1 MRPRSAGRLK
11 SSESSECSI
20 HDEGLPELLP
30 KIRKSTPDSS
40 KALGNG
46 ARSRHSRT
54 FAIACAGQ
62 GLSVFITHNL
72 CSEERSMR
80 SVSQAGVV
88 LLLLICLLINAPAQ
102 TRNGGTRSNGARP
115 RPAAT
120 APAETMNGK
129 AAPVSEM
136 RAAIERY
143 SVDRGS
149 LARSYPVGMS
159 TARRDRFKKFYS
171 DWLASL
177 KTLNFDSMSQ
187 DGKVDYIL
195 FKNHLEYELRQ
206 LDIQAKQLGEIRQLI
221 PFAKTI
227 IDLEEARRRM
237 EQIDSAKIAATLNEL
252 RKQIDERRRAVEAGL
267 PRTGRGGGDT
277 NTTVEP
283 VQVKKFVANRAV
295 QAITSL
301 RGNLRNWYTFYNG
314 YDPMFTWWN
323 EEPYRSVDQSLTNY
337 SNFIAERVVGIR
349 TEGLQTAQTAA
360 TRGPGGGGPQRG
372 APSAA
377 RPGDASDIVGDP
389 IGGEAL
395 ISELRSEMIP
405 YTPEEIIAI
414 GEKEMAWCENE
425 MKKASRELGFGDDWH
440 KALEHVKNR
449 YVEPGK
455 QPEMIRELAFE
466 AIKFV
471 EDNNLVTVPELARE
485 SWRME
490 MMTPERQ
497 LVSPFFLGGETIL
510 VSFPTNT
517 MAHEQKMM
525 SMRGNNRHF
534 SRATVHHELIPG
546 HHLQGF
552 MAARHKP
559 YRGVFSTPFWSEG
572 NALYWELLL
581 WDLNFAKTPED
592 RIGMLFWRM
601 HRCARIIF
609 SLSFHLEKMTP
620 QECIELLV
628 NKVGH
633 ERDNATAEVRRSF
646 DGSYG
651 PLYQI
656 AYLIGGL
663 QQYAMHKELVGS
675 GKMTNRQYN
684 DALLKENRIPI
695 EMLRA
700 AITNQKLTRDF
711 VTSWRFYDYR

>member
-1 MRPRSAGRLK
+1 MRSA
-11 SSESSECSI
+11 SHAVI
-20 HDEGLPELLP
+20 
-30 KIRKSTPDSS
+30 
-40 KALGNG
+40 
-46 ARSRHSRT
+46 
-54 FAIACAGQ
+54 
-62 GLSVFITHNL
+62 
-72 CSEERSMR
+72 
-80 SVSQAGVV
+80 V
-88 LLLLICLLINAPAQ
+88 LLLLISLLINGVAQ
-102 TRNGGTRSNGARP
+102 TRNAAAKPNGVRTKT
-115 RPAAT
+115 AA
-120 APAETMNGK
+120 PVETVDGK

-143 SVDRGS
+143 TVDRGS
-149 LARSYPVGMS
+149 LTRSYPVNMS
-159 TARRDRFKKFYS
+159 PARRDRFKKFYTE
-171 DWLASL
+171 WLTSL
-177 KTLNFDSMSQ
+177 EKVDFDSMSQ

-206 LDIQAKQLGEIRQLI
+206 LDIQAKQLAEIQPLI
-221 PFAKTI
+221 PFAPTI

-237 EQIDSAKIAATLNEL
+237 EKIDSAKIAATLNDL
-252 RKQIDERRRAVEAGL
+252 RKQIDDRRRAIEAGL
-267 PRTGRGGGDT
+267 RSSSRAET
-277 NTTVEP
+277 NSTIEP
-283 VQVKKFVANRAV
+283 IKKTVANRAV
-295 QAITSL
+295 AAINTL

-323 EEPYRSVDQSLTNY
+323 EEPYKAVDQSLTNY
-337 SNFIAERVVGIR
+337 ANFITERILGIR
-349 TEGLQTAQTAA
+349 TDATQAA
-360 TRGPGGGGPQRG
+360 PNRGPGGGQGAFQRG
-372 APSAA
+372 GGGGGTAGAA
-377 RPGDASDIVGDP
+377 RPGDSSDIIGDP
-389 IGGEAL
+389 IGREAL

-414 GEKEMAWCENE
+414 GEKEMGWCENE
-425 MKKASRELGFGDDWH
+425 MKKASRDLGYGDDWH
-440 KALEHVKNR
+440 KALEHVKNL

-455 QPEMIRELAFE
+455 QPEMIRDLALE

-471 EDNNLVTVPELARE
+471 EDNDLVTVPELARE

-525 SMRGNNRHF
+525 SMRGNNIYF

-552 MAARHKP
+552 MSARYKT
-559 YRGVFSTPFWSEG
+559 YRSIFSTPFWSEG
-572 NALYWELLL
+572 NSLYWELLL
-581 WDLNFAKTPED
+581 WDLNFAKTPEQ

-663 QQYAMHKELVGS
+663 QQYAMHKELVDS

-700 AITNQKLTRDF
+700 EITNQKLTRDF
-711 VTSWRFYDYR
+711 VTNWRFYDHR

>member
-1 MRPRSAGRLK
+1 MRSALRSLVVV
-11 SSESSECSI
+11 S
-20 HDEGLPELLP
+20 LLCC
-30 KIRKSTPDSS
+30 
-40 KALGNG
+40 
-46 ARSRHSRT
+46 
-54 FAIACAGQ
+54 F
-62 GLSVFITHNL
+62 
-72 CSEERSMR
+72 
-80 SVSQAGVV
+80 
-88 LLLLICLLINAPAQ
+88 LIQIPAQ
-102 TRNGGTRSNGARP
+102 TANRANGSARTK
-115 RPAAT
+115 AT
-120 APAETMNGK
+120 TTADPNGK
-129 AAPVSEM
+129 TPVSEM
-136 RAAIERY
+136 RNAIERY
-143 SVDRGS
+143 TVDRGS
-149 LARSYPVGMS
+149 LARSYPVQAS
-159 TARRDRFKKFYS
+159 RSRRERFKKFYEE
-171 DWLASL
+171 WLTSL
-177 KTLNFDSMSQ
+177 QSLDFDSMSQ
-187 DGKVDYIL
+187 DGKIDYIL

-206 LDIQAKQLGEIRQLI
+206 LDIQSRQLSEI
-221 PFAKTI
+221 EPLVPFGPKI
-227 IDLEEARRRM
+227 VELEETRRRM
-237 EQIDSAKIAATLNEL
+237 EPIDSAKIAATLNDL
-252 RKQIDERRRAVEAGL
+252 RKQVDERRRAVELGL
-267 PRTGRGGGDT
+267 RAEARGDT
-277 NTTVEP
+277 SNDP
-283 VQVKKFVANRAV
+283 ARVKKTVANRAV
-295 QAITSL
+295 AAINSL

-323 EEPYRSVDQSLTNY
+323 EEPYRSLDQAMTSYATFL
-337 SNFIAERVVGIR
+337 SERVVGIR
-349 TEGLQTAQTAA
+349 SAEGSGQTAA
-360 TRGPGGGGPQRG
+360 GQNRGPGGGGGGPQGGGFQGGGQRPG
-372 APSAA
+372 GNAA
-377 RPGDASDIVGDP
+377 RPGDSSDIVGDP
-389 IGGEAL
+389 IGREAL
-395 ISELRSEMIP
+395 LVELRSEMIP
-405 YTPEEIIAI
+405 YTPEEIIEI

-425 MKKASRELGFGDDWH
+425 MKKASRDLGYGDDWK
-440 KALEHVKNR
+440 KALEHVKNL
-449 YVEPGK
+449 YVDPGK
-455 QPEMIRELAFE
+455 QPQMIRDLALE

-471 EDNNLVTVPELARE
+471 EDNNLVTVPELAKE

-497 LVSPFFLGGETIL
+497 LVSPFFLGGEVIQ

-525 SMRGNNRHF
+525 SMRGNNIHF

-552 MAARHKP
+552 MSARNKP
-559 YRGVFSTPFWSEG
+559 YRGIFGTPFWTEG

-581 WDLNFAKTPED
+581 WDLGFAKTPEN

-663 QQYAMHKELVGS
+663 QQYAMHKELVDS
-675 GKMTNRQYN
+675 GKMTNRAYN

-711 VTSWRFYDYR
+711 VTNWRFYDHR